1 MSTDCNVV
9 IVGAGGVGVVSS
21 LSMYHA
27 GKCEVSMVVRSDYDT
42 VVEHGYTI
50 DSCDYGALSG
60 WRPHQ
65 VYRDVQEAASSGK
78 FFDYVVITTK
88 NIPDGPRASTMPVL
102 AQPFLES
109 NEKLDPTRLTSIVL
123 IQNGIDIE
131 KELITTLKPEEHNN
145 YVVLSGVEIVGSTKV
160 GKAQIKQVGT
170 DNLSIGAFDPSDKRA
185 VESAKRFAV
194 LYDAGDKNHVEFDE
208 RVRYS
213 RWKKL
218 LYNAAINTTTAIVG
232 LDVPR
237 TIEFGHEDNTKNAI
251 FLPAMHDI
259 VNIAASEGIVIEEK
273 FIEFFVNISAKRMFT
288 PSMCVDVQKGQLME
302 LEVILGNPLKI
313 AKQNGVETPTLT
325 FLYNIL
331 AIIQNKLKEQ
341 NGLLKFDESTCSIT
355 D

>member
-1 MSTDCNVV
+1 MSKANVV
-9 IVGAGGVGVVSS
+9 VVGAGGVGVVSS

-27 GKCEVSMVVRSDYDT
+27 GKCELSMVVRSDYDH
-42 VVEHGYTI
+42 VLSEGYTI
-50 DSCDYGALSG
+50 DSCDYGEVRG
-60 WRPHQ
+60 WRPHN
-65 VYRDVQEAASSGK
+65 VYRDVEEASKSGK
-78 FFDYVVITTK
+78 FFDYIVITTK
-88 NIPDGPRASTMPVL
+88 NIPDGPRSSTMPVL
-102 AQPFLES
+102 CKPFLES
-109 NEKLDPTRLTSIVL
+109 NSNIDPDRLTSIVL

-131 KELITTLKPEEHNN
+131 KELITTLKPEDYNN

-160 GKAQIKQVGT
+160 GKAHIKHVGT
-170 DNLSIGAFDPSDKRA
+170 DNLSIGAFDPDDKRA
-185 VESAKRFAV
+185 IESAKKFAV
-194 LYDAGDKNHVEFDE
+194 IYDAGDKNHVEFDE

-237 TIEFGHEDNTKNAI
+237 TIEFGYEDHTKSAL

-273 FIEFFVNISAKRMFT
+273 FIDFFVNISAKRMFT

-302 LEVILGNPLKI
+302 LEVILGNPLKV

-331 AIIQNKLKEQ
+331 TIIQNKLKEQ
-341 NGLLKFDESTCSIT
+341 NGLLKFDEKTCSIIH
-355 D
+355 